1 MIRNS
6 IICEPEFLSS
16 YKDIFFKAKKNITSK
31 KRKCC
36 ILHSITGISENE
48 ADLKSAGG

>member
-16 YKDIFFKAKKNITSK
+16 YKDIFFKAKKISPQKNVNAAY
-31 KRKCC
+31 C
-36 ILHSITGISENE
+36 IL
-48 ADLKSAGG
+48 